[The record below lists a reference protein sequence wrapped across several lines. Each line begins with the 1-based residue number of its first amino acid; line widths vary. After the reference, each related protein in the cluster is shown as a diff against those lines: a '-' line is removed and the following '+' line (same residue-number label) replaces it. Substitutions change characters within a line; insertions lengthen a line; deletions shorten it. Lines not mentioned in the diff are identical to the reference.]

1 MLSKDKLTGT
11 PDNLSP
17 EEVRRFDALAE
28 EWRKP
33 DGAFHTVLEFNRV
46 RLHHILNE
54 IQRHFGN
61 KPLSILDV
69 GCGAGIL
76 TEPLARAGHQV
87 LGIDAS
93 AVNVR
98 VARQNGWNLAANLSY
113 RHCLSQTLVE
123 EGARFDLVLNT
134 EVVEHV
140 PDPARLLQECG
151 ELVKPG
157 GMMVVATL
165 NRTWKSYLVGII
177 GAEYVLRALPKGT
190 HSWQAF
196 VTPDEV
202 TQALSPLGF
211 CCHSPKGM
219 SYNPLTRRWRL
230 SDSDKVNYLM
240 SAIKGPPIQQDA

>member
-17 EEVRRFDALAE
+17 EEVRRFDALAQ

-33 DGAFHTVLEFNRV
+33 DGAFHTVHEFNRV

-54 IQRHFGN
+54 IQRHFGDA
-61 KPLSILDV
+61 PLSILDV

-93 AVNVR
+93 AVNIR
-98 VARQNGWNLAANLSY
+98 VARQNGWELAANLSY
-113 RHCLSQTLVE
+113 RHCLSQALLE
-123 EGARFDLVLNT
+123 EGASFDLVLNT

-140 PDPARLLQECG
+140 PDPARLLRECG
-151 ELVKPG
+151 ALVRPG

-165 NRTWKSYLVGII
+165 NRTWKSYLIGII

-190 HSWQAF
+190 HSWSAF
-196 VTPDEV
+196 VTPSEV
-202 TQALSPLGF
+202 VDALSSQGF
-211 CCHSPKGM
+211 SCDPPAGM

-230 SDSDKVNYLM
+230 GSSDKVNYLM
-240 SAIKGPPIQQDA
+240 SAFKGSSIQQDA